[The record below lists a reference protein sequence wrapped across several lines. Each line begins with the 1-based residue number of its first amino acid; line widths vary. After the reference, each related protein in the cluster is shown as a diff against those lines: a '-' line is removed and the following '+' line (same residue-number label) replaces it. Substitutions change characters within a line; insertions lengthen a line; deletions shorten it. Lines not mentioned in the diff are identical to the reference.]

1 MATNAYRENTRG
13 QSEPLAALV
22 AVSLVCLAV
31 SSYVVLF
38 TDIVGTTGSDRA
50 VGDTAADKIWDQLST
65 DGLVEADTSVRTTVG
80 PATLPEGYN
89 VAVTVT
95 YVDGNGKRK
104 SVLHQTFDR
113 SGAPQSLSVP
123 EDAKRIERPATVRV
137 GPGDKR
143 PGAFVVEVWQ

>member
-1 MATNAYRENTRG
+1 MATSAPRRSTRG

-50 VGDTAADKIWDQLST
+50 VGEPTADKIWDQLST
-65 DGLVEADTSVRTTVG
+65 GGLVEADTSVRAAVG
-80 PATLPEGYN
+80 PETLPDGYN

-95 YVDGNGKRK
+95 YVDSGKRK
-104 SVLHQTFDR
+104 SVIHQSFDR
-113 SGAPQSLSVP
+113 SGAPESARAP
-123 EDAKRIERPATVRV
+123 EDAERIERPVTVQV

-143 PGAFVVEVWQ
+143 PGQFVVEVWQ